1 MSDTTRRRVLYIVLV
16 ALAGIVACV
25 AFAAASAQPC
35 RDPDP
40 CGVEPAP
47 APVLYLPAV
56 LQRLPA
62 MASEFTPVQPVA
74 TVTPEVSGDVQGMT
88 YREMTIE
95 ERMTQ

>member
-1 MSDTTRRRVLYIVLV
+1 MTTTARRRLLYVVII

-25 AFAAASAQPC
+25 IFAAASAQPC

-47 APVLYLPAV
+47 VPQLYLPAV

-62 MASEFTPVQPVA
+62 MASDYAPVQPVA
-74 TVTPEVSGDVQGMT
+74 TVTPEVSGDVQN
-88 YREMTIE
+88 
-95 ERMTQ
+95 